1 MYCGGMHN
9 KNLAAGRFQTD
20 FCPELE
26 GRSRQGGA
34 CVNNLRGEDE
44 LADDDNEI
52 DNAADHTG
60 DTTTNAGQGNGQ

>member
-1 MYCGGMHN
+1 MHN
-9 KNLAAGRFQTD
+9 KNLPAGRFQTD

-26 GRSRQGGA
+26 GRRRQGGA
-34 CVNNLRGEDE
+34 RVNNLRGEDE
-44 LADDDNEI
+44 LADDDDEI